1 MAVRNWRMLTL
12 CLLSASLTGCTLWHD
27 LQPYRLNRLNR
38 VPPPTLDP
46 EFSQVAPTGE
56 NLLTGADEVFE
67 STIIRAQNP

>member
-1 MAVRNWRMLTL
+1 MAVRNWRVLTL

-46 EFSQVAPTGE
+46 EFSQFAPAGE
-56 NLLTGADEVFE
+56 KLLAGGNDASEPVV
-67 STIIRAQNP
+67 IRAQNP